1 MNLSRLMGWLQ
12 NKMPNFP
19 INNFTTDW
27 KDGRKVSAYAVIYGR
42 GDDKVYSVRKG
53 RVRTP
58 LYTEGVTTRF
68 IAYGKEECVRR

>member
-27 KDGRKVSAYAVIYGR
+27 KDGRKVSAYAVIYGKGDDCLWRTGRKIAYAVIYGR
-42 GDDKVYSVRKG
+42 GDDK
-53 RVRTP
+53 
-58 LYTEGVTTRF
+58 
-68 IAYGKEECVRR
+68 C